1 MKQLK
6 TKKPVI
12 NKESASLEKYL
23 KEIYREKP
31 VTATEEILLAK
42 KIQKGDKKSLEKLI
56 KANLKFVVSV
66 AKEYHNQGL
75 NMLDLINEG
84 NLGLMKAAERYV
96 PVKGF
101 RFISYAVWWIRQSIF
116 QALAE
121 QASIIHLPANKAGS
135 LNKLNKNFL
144 QLEQHFEREPFP
156 EELSET
162 PEISI
167 AGKKITKKPS
177 GKKTPV
183 LSELNPFSNEEANNN
198 LLDILVNHD
207 SPEVDGML
215 IRESLRKEIENSL
228 ANLNKLV
235 KTYLENTLPETPGVP
250 NKNHTGDKPSL
261 LDDIL
266 GNGKKSKATRPKASK
281 K

>member
-12 NKESASLEKYL
+12 SKATASLEKYL

-31 VTATEEILLAK
+31 ITAAEEILLAK
-42 KIQKGDKKSLEKLI
+42 KIQKGDKKSLEKLT

-75 NMLDLINEG
+75 SILDLINEG
-84 NLGLMKAAERYV
+84 NLGLLKAAERYV

-121 QASIIHLPANKAGS
+121 QASIVRLPPNKGGS
-135 LNKLNKNFL
+135 LNKLNKEFL

-156 EELSET
+156 EEVFGN
-162 PEISI
+162 PELPV
-167 AGKKITKKPS
+167 AKKKIAKKPAV
-177 GKKTPV
+177 KKGIAI
-183 LSELNPFSNEEANNN
+183 SEMNPFSTEEAHK
-198 LLDILVNHD
+198 LLDKGR
-207 SPEVDGML
+207 SKG
-215 IRESLRKEIENSL
+215 RK
-228 ANLNKLV
+228 
-235 KTYLENTLPETPGVP
+235 
-250 NKNHTGDKPSL
+250 
-261 LDDIL
+261 
-266 GNGKKSKATRPKASK
+266 
-281 K
+281 